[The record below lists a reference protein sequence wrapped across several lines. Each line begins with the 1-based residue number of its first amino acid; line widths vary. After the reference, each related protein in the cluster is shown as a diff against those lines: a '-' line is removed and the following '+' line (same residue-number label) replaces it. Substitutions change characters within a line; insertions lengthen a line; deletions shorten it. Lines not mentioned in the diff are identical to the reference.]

1 MQECVLCEDSSDHHQ
16 ERLTS
21 MSGARVQ
28 EMECKEHLHS
38 LKGFQLLHMNHQWSL
53 LHLHALPPTHED
65 VAQPESVVLPLL
77 LWLLVCDTER
87 RFLYG
92 KVSCSSHYIVR
103 WQSILEPFF
112 RMRRIILN
120 LGLVRSLEASDKKP
134 CLTTYHGIFTG
145 TDTQV
150 DSGSNSP

>member
-28 EMECKEHLHS
+28 EMECKGHLHS
-38 LKGFQLLHMNHQWSL
+38 LKGFQLLLMNLQWSL
-53 LHLHALPPTHED
+53 PHLWGCGSAWGS
-65 VAQPESVVLPLL
+65 SVTTA

-87 RFLYG
+87 SLLHG
-92 KVSCSSHYIVR
+92 KISCSSHYIIR
-103 WQSILEPFF
+103 WQSILEPFL
-112 RMRRIILN
+112 RMSRIILN
-120 LGLVRSLEASDKKP
+120 LGLVRSLQPSDKKP
-134 CLTTYHGIFTG
+134 CLTIYNGIFTV

-150 DSGSNSP
+150 DSGCNSP